1 MTSYTYNNWLGVS
14 VALYGGGQD
23 SPINLSGMSSLE
35 VHVNGEYHSSM
46 SLNISDY
53 GWLAEGY
60 YDMYSSGGESYTE
73 LDSATYCGDITV
85 EIVWP
90 NAPEGCSSVI
100 YSDVVNLGTD
110 PEEYGYDC
118 LGNCIN
124 DLDGDGVCDEF
135 EVVGCQDIQ
144 ACNYDWSATD
154 SD

>member
-1 MTSYTYNNWLGVS
+1 MYNYTFNNYLDVWVD
-14 VALYGGGQD
+14 LYGTSNG
-23 SPINLSGMSSLE
+23 PINLSGTSSLE
-35 VHVNGEYHSSM
+35 VHVNGEYYSDIELSSYE
-46 SLNISDY
+46 Y
-53 GWLAEGY
+53 GWYYESFYDINTFGY
-60 YDMYSSGGESYTE
+60 SYTE
-73 LDSATYCGDITV
+73 LDSAAYCGDITV